1 MFLKLFPIFI
11 IQIFFVLWFSISPKN
26 VMVIGMVAQ
35 IVCGNL
41 TGLIKVYEI
50 HVLFRWLTACT
61 CALMYTS
68 GQMICKF
75 FLLFINIASNS

>member
-1 MFLKLFPIFI
+1 
-11 IQIFFVLWFSISPKN
+11 
-26 VMVIGMVAQ
+26 MVVGMLSQ

-41 TGLIKVYEI
+41 TGMIKVYEF
-50 HVLFRWLTACT
+50 HVLFRWLSACT

-75 FLLFINIASNS
+75 LLPIFAMHDAAMTVH